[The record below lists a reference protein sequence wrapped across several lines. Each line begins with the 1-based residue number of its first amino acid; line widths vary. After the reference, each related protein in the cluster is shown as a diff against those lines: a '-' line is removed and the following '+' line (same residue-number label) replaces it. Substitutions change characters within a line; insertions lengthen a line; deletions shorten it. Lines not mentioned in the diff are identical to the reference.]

1 MPAASKSI
9 SWGSAAATS
18 GNATAARLARLPRSM
33 VPIQASRPRARVRRE
48 ERLTG
53 IPHKFSY
60 CLRETAWLTG
70 LPVPVLRKLIRA
82 GEISAHKTN
91 GWWMIR
97 RSQLLRLL
105 PSACR
110 PTY

>member
-1 MPAASKSI
+1 MPDTLPDHPAELPAPLPVD
-9 SWGSAAATS
+9 AF
-18 GNATAARLARLPRSM
+18 LARVIRN
-33 VPIQASRPRARVRRE
+33 VRRTEARVRRE

-53 IPHKFSY
+53 IPHRFSY
-60 CLRETAWLTG
+60 CLRETSWLTG
-70 LPVPVLRKLIRA
+70 LPVPMLRKLIRA
-82 GEISAHKTN
+82 REIRANKVN

-97 RSQLLRLL
+97 RNQLLRLL